1 VKYFSKILFLLLALS
16 AQLSSVWQSAAQTFT
31 TLYDFTAPTG
41 GSPYTNGDGDYP
53 RCDMILSGSTLYGT
67 ALGGGANGVG
77 TVFAVNTSG
86 ANFRTLH
93 NFSTLND
100 LNNVDGAEPYA
111 GLILSGNT
119 LYGTASGGGTN
130 GEGAVYAI
138 NTNGSSFTTL
148 HSFTGVSGSPPYVN
162 NDGRIPEGALIISGN
177 TLYGTAEYGGTNGNG
192 TVFAINT
199 DGSSFRTLHTF
210 AALPSTSPPFTNDD
224 GANPIGR
231 LLLSG
236 DTLYGTTSAG
246 GTNDEGTVF
255 AVSTNGTGFKDLY
268 HFTALSSYPYTNSDG
283 AGPQCGLIMLG
294 NTLYGTAEYGG
305 TNGYGTLFAINSNGT
320 GFTILHTFSSGDD
333 GGYPVSG
340 LDFLR

>member
-1 VKYFSKILFLLLALS
+1 
-16 AQLSSVWQSAAQTFT
+16 
-31 TLYDFTAPTG
+31 
-41 GSPYTNGDGDYP
+41 
-53 RCDMILSGSTLYGT
+53 
-67 ALGGGANGVG
+67 
-77 TVFAVNTSG
+77 
-86 ANFRTLH
+86 
-93 NFSTLND
+93 
-100 LNNVDGAEPYA
+100 
-111 GLILSGNT
+111 
-119 LYGTASGGGTN
+119 
-130 GEGAVYAI
+130 
-138 NTNGSSFTTL
+138 
-148 HSFTGVSGSPPYVN
+148 
-162 NDGRIPEGALIISGN
+162 
-177 TLYGTAEYGGTNGNG
+177 
-192 TVFAINT
+192 FAINT

-320 GFTILHTFSSGDD
+320 GFTILHTFSTGND
-333 GGYPVSG
+333 GGYPVADLISSSDILYGTTDYGGLALGTIYAIGTNGTDFKALYDFAVSDGFGSLAGLILSG
-340 LDFLR
+340 GSLYGTLYSGGPNLYGSVYGLSLVPPLTISPSGTNVILSWPTNFSGFTLEFATNLNSTVWNAKLPAPFVVNTNNTVTNAISGTQKFYRLSQVVNLQSP